1 MSMEIPDFLR
11 RPSPN
16 GRRAFKHSPKIKWTK
31 IKSTPCPTGW
41 LKTTIHFAD
50 EVKAI
55 PSGVRTVFYK
65 EGRKWVFIKEA
76 LPSSHTARKSKVSK
90 KTFEQLKKYIR
101 SETV

>member
-1 MSMEIPDFLR
+1 MSMEIPDFLY
-11 RPSPN
+11 RPQSN
-16 GRRAFKHSPKIKWTK
+16 GRFKHSSKIKWTK
-31 IKSTPCPTGW
+31 IKSTPCPEGW

-50 EVKAI
+50 EVKSI

-76 LPSSHTARKSKVSK
+76 LTASHTASRKSKVSK
-90 KTFEQLKKYIR
+90 QTFEQLKKYMR